1 MGGLAPGGPLRLRG
15 LGLQP
20 RVKTGAGDDDER
32 FPHVVFAAPP
42 SGSADYVAEV
52 PPAE

>member
-1 MGGLAPGGPLRLRG
+1 MLCGPHRLRG

-20 RVKTGAGDDDER
+20 RTKAEAGDEC

-42 SGSADYVAEV
+42 SGSPDYVAEV
-52 PPAE
+52 LPTAE